1 MGSDLIY
8 LKNNSVQRCQIALK
22 FETSLWPAGGFSHR
36 WMYGDWSP
44 CSVTC
49 GEGVQTRELSC
60 KQEISST
67 LTMKVNEAACLT
79 PAPSLS
85 KVRTCSQ
92 APCAKWH
99 AADWGKVRAIFTHLP
114 AKHVCWRC
122 RRRSVTHVKF
132 GGGAAVNL
140 NKIERVFS
148 MNGI

>member
-8 LKNNSVQRCQIALK
+8 LKNYSVQRCQIALK
-22 FETSLWPAGGFSHR
+22 L
-36 WMYGDWSP
+36 YGDWSP

-114 AKHVCWRC
+114 AKHVCLDVEGVLLRVLISVAE
-122 RRRSVTHVKF
+122 RR
-132 GGGAAVNL
+132 
-140 NKIERVFS
+140 
-148 MNGI
+148 